1 MFDIEQFMRY
11 ISATNNPWIFHE
23 KNNMAMKN
31 RLDQVVNLI
40 NENGFLSVAELSRQC
55 HVTEMTI
62 RRDLIA
68 LDNANRIQRVYG
80 GATSLR
86 QGSSTEA
93 EDVILPDRPVGS
105 LLERI
110 DVLIATSINPKHDGA
125 LLQRITKKNI
135 PIVAESQAIRS
146 EETVVAV
153 DNYQSGLELGH
164 WAGAYAKKKFN
175 STVHA
180 LDLTTH
186 LTNASSRSRGF
197 IAGLQKVLPDAEIRL
212 SIDAQ
217 SRYDIAFQ
225 MTLDALTVYPEINL
239 IFAINDT
246 LALGAVNACQQMN
259 ISPDRMLIIP
269 FGLEGASMKDL
280 LIAEPSYI
288 KAGLAMF
295 PEIVGPCCIEAAI
308 AAFNH
313 QELPQQLITPHIILT
328 AETLPDFYEHTADGW
343 QIRWE
348 TVSKQ
353 LKIPLQLDPKHW
365 QAGTLYPKR
374 IGFIIPFGEHE
385 WYKKLTRSMSEHAL
399 RYHIDYEILDVE
411 QNLKDEVDQR
421 RRMIAKLAAE
431 QVHSKEV
438 ILLDCGPIA
447 NYLAEILVLRED
459 LTIITNSMQAFE
471 ILKRNPDNT
480 LILTGGAFR
489 SSSQSLVG
497 PPAEETLDGLRVDK
511 LFLMISGISLNF
523 GLSHTNIS
531 EVTIKQ
537 AMIHSSREVI
547 LLADTTYFGE
557 DSLVQ
562 VAPLSVV
569 HKLITDDA
577 LPASMRLDLSK
588 LGIQILLADGR

>member
-1 MFDIEQFMRY
+1 
-11 ISATNNPWIFHE
+11 
-23 KNNMAMKN
+23 MAMKN
-31 RLDQVVNLI
+31 RLEQIVNLI
-40 NENGFLSVAELSRQC
+40 NEHGFLSVAELSRLC
-55 HVTEMTI
+55 AVTEMTI

-80 GATSLR
+80 GAAALR
-86 QGSSTEA
+86 QGVSTEP
-93 EDVILPDRPVGS
+93 DDITLTDRPVGS

-110 DVLIATSINPKHDGA
+110 DVLIATSVNPKHDGA
-125 LLQRITKKNI
+125 LLQRISKKNI
-135 PIVAESQAIRS
+135 PIIAESQTIHA

-164 WAGAYAKKKFN
+164 WAGEFAIEHFN
-175 STVHA
+175 GKLYV

-186 LTNASSRSRGF
+186 LTNASLRSRGF
-197 IAGLQKVLPDAEIRL
+197 IAGLQEVLPDAKILL

-225 MTLDALTVYPEINL
+225 LTLDALTVYPEVNL

-246 LALGAVNACQQMN
+246 LALGAVHACQQMN
-259 ISPDRMLIIP
+259 ISPDSMLIIP
-269 FGLEGASMKDL
+269 FGLEGNSLKDL
-280 LIAEPSYI
+280 LVAKSSFIR
-288 KAGLAMF
+288 AGMAMF

-313 QELPQQLITPHIILT
+313 QELPGQLITPHIILN
-328 AETLPDFYEHTADGW
+328 AETLPEFYKYTAEGW
-343 QIRWE
+343 KIRWE
-348 TVSKQ
+348 TVSKR
-353 LKIPLQLDPKHW
+353 LEIPLQLDPKHW
-365 QAGTLYPKR
+365 QVGTIFPKR
-374 IGFIIPFGEHE
+374 IGLIIPFSEHE
-385 WYKKLTRSMSEHAL
+385 WYKNLTRSLSEHARL
-399 RYHIDYEILDVE
+399 YHIDYEIVDVE
-411 QNLKDEVDQR
+411 QNLKDEVEQR
-421 RRMIAKLAAE
+421 RRLIAKLAAE
-431 QVHSKEV
+431 QVHPNEV
-438 ILLDCGPIA
+438 ILLDGGPIA
-447 NYLAEILVLRED
+447 NYLAEILVTREN
-459 LTIITNSMQAFE
+459 LTIITNSMQVFE
-471 ILKRNPDNT
+471 IIKRNPANT
-480 LILTGGAFR
+480 LICTGGAYR
-489 SSSQSLVG
+489 NSSQLLVG
-497 PPAEETLDGLRVDK
+497 PPAEGTLRGLRADK

-569 HKLITDDA
+569 HKLITDDG
-577 LPASMRLDLSK
+577 LPASMRLDLNK